1 MIYNHLESEKQ
12 INTHSRILPGWK
24 EWMYRNGIMSANNI
38 TWNKVLTADAL
49 DNKRLEYLACSENDA
64 IIISYIDRLIS
75 GYFIELKHR
84 ITVFHS
90 IIAKHA
96 KNDLILNYIL
106 DNFEKIVLIIS
117 QSR

>member
-1 MIYNHLESEKQ
+1 MIYNHLDSKEQ
-12 INTHSRILPGWK
+12 IKTSSRILPGWK
-24 EWMYRNGIMSANNI
+24 EWMYRNGMMLANNI

-49 DNKRLEYLACSENDA
+49 DNKRLEYLACSENDT

-75 GYFIELKHR
+75 KYFTKQQHN

-90 IIAKHA
+90 IIARHA

-106 DNFEKIVLIIS
+106 NNFEKIVRIIP
-117 QSR
+117 R